1 MTKADWPN
9 SRSVSDMQ
17 AMTASAYS
25 FCPELQ
31 SAVPAATHTTSV
43 TFPLV
48 QDWRPISG
56 DWPALIDNNGSW
68 IYFVAQIQSVSLR
81 SKMPFDAINCLV
93 V

>member
-1 MTKADWPN
+1 
-9 SRSVSDMQ
+9 MQ
-17 AMTASAYS
+17 AMTASTYS

-31 SAVPAATHTTSV
+31 SAAPAAAHTTSV
-43 TFPLV
+43 TFPLL

-68 IYFVAQIQSVSLR
+68 IYFVAQIQSVTLP
-81 SKMPFDAINCLV
+81 SKLPCGVANCLV